1 MTKCNAMEFLFVSSI
16 NHIFSENIIIHC
28 KSIWISKYLC
38 ISLVNRL
45 FISMILATNEIVLPL
60 NWSITKFNENKSTWI
75 NWSPTSG
82 LTQHQISKR
91 QSKKEKNQHKVSIIV
106 LTEQH
111 SFFNGNSI
119 VMSNYGNYFVYDHF
133 YWANSFV

>member
-1 MTKCNAMEFLFVSSI
+1 MQRNGIFICVFNQSFFLRKYF
-16 NHIFSENIIIHC
+16 IIHC